1 MDFGK
6 YLEQNAGKLDK
17 QIEKILDEWI
27 KEVEK
32 IDKKLVPLGKAFIK
46 SCTGGKRIR
55 GTLVKVGY
63 EIGKQSSAISH
74 QSSDRDK
81 TSLIADSAA
90 ILKADSSIFKV
101 AAAYEILHT
110 ASLIHDDI
118 IDRSP
123 TRRGQK
129 SLYKALGGYHY
140 GVSQGISLGDI
151 GFFLT
156 VKIISES
163 KFPEVLKNKVLRLF
177 SKTMIDTGLG
187 EILDVEKGDPL
198 ILARLKT
205 ARYSVCAPLQIGAIL
220 ARADHRL
227 VRILGEFGENLGI
240 AYQIQDDILGIFGEE
255 KTLGKSVTSDIEEGK
270 NTTLFEYAL
279 KNADRNQKEV
289 LEKLY
294 GKGKIRSHGLEV
306 VRRIFKGTRA
316 LDYAENEAKKYK
328 NKALK
333 MLPGITKDQKMSKI
347 LQQLAEYLVE
357 RKK

>member
-17 QIEKILDEWI
+17 QIKKILDEWI

-32 IDKKLVPLGKAFIK
+32 TDKKLVSLGKAFVK

-63 EIGKQSSAISH
+63 EIAK
-74 QSSDRDK
+74 
-81 TSLIADSAA
+81 DSANNE
-90 ILKADSSIFKV
+90 ILKIG
-101 AAAYEILHT
+101 AAYEILHT

-118 IDRSP
+118 IDQSP

-129 SLYKALGGYHY
+129 SLYKVLGGHHY
-140 GVSQGISLGDI
+140 GISQGISLGDI

-163 KFPEVLKNKVLRLF
+163 NFPEVLKNKVLRLF

-187 EILDVEKGDPL
+187 EMLDVEKGDPL

-220 ARADHRL
+220 ARADHGL

-240 AYQIQDDILGIFGEE
+240 AYQIQDDILGVFGEE

-306 VRRIFKGTRA
+306 VRRIFKGTGA

-333 MLPGITKDQKMSKI
+333 MLPGITKDPEMSK
-347 LQQLAEYLVE
+347 LLEQMAEWLVE